1 MKGSAATEE
10 SSLVSSLAARIAGLE
25 AALGYT
31 PDQLSILT
39 METGKKNLT
48 AALQVLSSKTA
59 MMDPG
64 KLDHIEGTAHTHFT
78 LNTFLSVISQVDWE
92 FFSRSLEPR
101 RRRRAAWTVSGWG
114 SWTR

>member
-10 SSLVSSLAARIAGLE
+10 SSLVSSLAARIAALE
-25 AALGYT
+25 AAVGYT

-64 KLDHIEGTAHTHFT
+64 KLDHIEGEHFII
-78 LNTFLSVISQVDWE
+78 LMMDIKDRYSS
-92 FFSRSLEPR
+92 
-101 RRRRAAWTVSGWG
+101 
-114 SWTR
+114 

>member
-1 MKGSAATEE
+1 MSNQACYSLYMKGSAATEE

-25 AALGYT
+25 AAVGHS
-31 PDQLSILT
+31 PDQLAILT

-64 KLDHIEGTAHTHFT
+64 KLDHIEGTATAYSH
-78 LNTFLSVISQVDWE
+78 
-92 FFSRSLEPR
+92 
-101 RRRRAAWTVSGWG
+101 
-114 SWTR
+114 